1 VTLPLRPA
9 LSDAWDTLAGGVPGV
24 REWRALRI
32 AAGHALDV
40 FAAVRERDG
49 ARGVLFECAPSS
61 APVWR
66 LRFESEGLQL
76 LDERDAAEGVR
87 RIALA
92 LERSDL
98 ESIFPVIVEDLV
110 EASRPAADAQEALA
124 ALGARLA
131 AWQTCL
137 KVRKDGFGPDRVRGL
152 YGELIVLEHM
162 GALIG
167 LDRAVAAWTGPTR
180 GLHDFVADDL
190 AIEVK
195 TSAGASGAIWI
206 GSLDQL
212 DPSEMNEL
220 ALVRVILVPDDAGV
234 RLSDL
239 IGRVRASANR
249 LGATVRRSI
258 DQRLLMSGYV
268 DQVGHHPND
277 DPLNVVDSEAYL
289 VHGDFPRL
297 TRETV
302 SAAVLAAEY
311 RLDVGGARGH
321 RMTAEAIEDLMV
333 RIGGKL

>member
-1 VTLPLRPA
+1 MTLELRQA
-9 LSDAWDTLAGGVPGV
+9 LGDAWATLTGGATGV

-32 AAGHALDV
+32 AGGHALAV

-76 LDERDAAEGVR
+76 LDERDAAAGVR
-87 RIALA
+87 RIALT
-92 LERSDL
+92 LERADL
-98 ESIFPVIVEDLV
+98 GSIFPIIVEDLV

-137 KVRKDGFGPDRVRGL
+137 KLRKDGFGAERTRGL

-162 GALIG
+162 GTLVG
-167 LDRAVAAWTGPTR
+167 LDRAITAWAGPGR
-180 GLHDFVADDL
+180 GLHDIVADEL

-195 TSAGASGAIWI
+195 TSAGAAGAIRI
-206 GSLDQL
+206 GSLDQM
-212 DPSEMNEL
+212 DPSGMKEL
-220 ALVRVILVPDDAGV
+220 ALVRVIVVPDDAGS
-234 RLSDL
+234 RLSDVVA
-239 IGRVRASANR
+239 RVRASSDK
-249 LGATVRRSI
+249 LGTAVRRLL

-268 DQVGHHPND
+268 DQAGRDPND
-277 DPLNVVDSEAYL
+277 EPLIVVDIEAYL
-289 VHGDFPRL
+289 VHGDFPRI

-302 SAAVLAAEY
+302 PAAVLTADY
-311 RLDVGGARGH
+311 RLDVTGAQDY
-321 RMTAEAIEDLMV
+321 RMTPEAIEELMV
-333 RIGGKL
+333 RIGGEV